1 LLQLS
6 HFFIM
11 DSPLLIRALRS
22 EEMNLPIEWAAKEGW
37 NPGRHDGAAFHAAD
51 PEGFLVAEMAGRR
64 VGVMSAV
71 KTGERFGFLG
81 FYIVAPE
88 ERGKGHGMALWR
100 AAMARLEGRTVGL
113 DGVLAQQANYARSG
127 FVLAHRNVRH
137 GGVAPSRETAEAA
150 NRAEGLRPAQAVP
163 FAELAVYDAAHFGC
177 ERTAFLRAWLAL
189 PESRARVLLRG
200 GAIAGYGV
208 ARRCG
213 EGVKIGP
220 LFADDEA
227 GAETLFA
234 ALAGLAPGER
244 VFLDTPEPTAAAVAL
259 ARRHGLE
266 PVFETARMYRGPA
279 PVLPLARIY
288 GITSFE
294 LG

>member
-1 LLQLS
+1 MNPELS
-6 HFFIM
+6 IR
-11 DSPLLIRALRS
+11 PLRL
-22 EEMNLPIEWAAKEGW
+22 EEMSLPVEWAAREGW

-51 PEGFLVAEMAGRR
+51 PEGFLVAEREGRP
-64 VGVMSAV
+64 VGVISAV
-71 KTGERFGFLG
+71 RADAGFGFLG

-88 ERGKGHGMALWR
+88 ERGKGRGLALWS

-113 DGVLAQQANYARSG
+113 DGVPAQQANYAKSG

-137 GGVAPSRETAEAA
+137 GGVAPSAGAAAEAD
-150 NRAEGLRPAQAVP
+150 RAPGLKPAGSVSFEA
-163 FAELAVYDAAHFGC
+163 LAAYDAAHFG
-177 ERTAFLRAWLAL
+177 RARPTFLRAWLAL
-189 PESRARVLLRG
+189 PESRARVLSRDG
-200 GAIAGYGV
+200 RIAGFGV

-220 LFADDEA
+220 LFAEDA
-227 GAETLFA
+227 AAAEILFDS
-234 ALAGLAPGER
+234 LAGLAPGER
-244 VFLDTPEPTAAAVAL
+244 VFLDAPEPNRAAGAL
-259 ARRHGLE
+259 ARSRGLA

-279 PVLPLARIY
+279 PRLPLDRIH

>member
-1 LLQLS
+1 
-6 HFFIM
+6 M
-11 DSPLLIRALRS
+11 DSPLKIRALRS
-22 EEMNLPIEWAAKEGW
+22 DEMSLPVGWAAKEGW

-51 PEGFLVAEMAGRR
+51 PAGFLVGEISGEP
-64 VGVMSAV
+64 VGVISAV
-71 KTGERFGFLG
+71 RTADAFGFLG

-88 ERGKGHGMALWR
+88 RRGKGHGMELWR
-100 AAMARLEGRTVGL
+100 AAMARMEGRTVGL
-113 DGVLAQQANYARSG
+113 DGVLAQQANYAKSG

-137 GGVAPSRETAEAA
+137 GGIAPSREAAEAA
-150 NRAEGLRPAQAVP
+150 DRAPGLRAADAAS
-163 FAELAVYDAAHFGC
+163 FAELAAYDAAHFGFAR
-177 ERTAFLRAWLAL
+177 EAFLRAWLAL
-189 PESRARVLLRG
+189 PESRTRVLWRDGKL
-200 GAIAGYGV
+200 AGYGV

-220 LFADDEA
+220 LFADDDA

-234 ALAGLAPGER
+234 SLAGLAPGER
-244 VFLDTPEPTAAAVAL
+244 VFLDTPEPNGAAVAL

-279 PVLPLARIY
+279 PAPPLARIY

>member
-1 LLQLS
+1 MNPELS
-6 HFFIM
+6 
-11 DSPLLIRALRS
+11 IRALRL
-22 EEMNLPIEWAAKEGW
+22 EEMNLPVEWASREGW

-51 PEGFLVAEMAGRR
+51 PEGFLVAERAGRP
-64 VGVMSAV
+64 VGVISAV
-71 KTGERFGFLG
+71 RAGAAFGFLG

-88 ERGKGHGMALWR
+88 ERGKGHGLALWG
-100 AAMARLEGRTVGL
+100 AAMARMEGRTAGL

-137 GGVAPSRETAEAA
+137 GGAAPSGEAA
-150 NRAEGLRPAQAVP
+150 SAAERAPGLRAADAVS
-163 FAELAVYDAAHFGC
+163 FAELAAYDAAHFGC
-177 ERTAFLRAWLAL
+177 ARPEFLRAWLAL
-189 PESRARVLLRG
+189 PESRARVLVRG
-200 GAIAGYGV
+200 GGIAGFGV
-208 ARRCG
+208 ARRCR

-220 LFADDEA
+220 LFAEDEA
-227 GAETLFA
+227 AADSLFG

-244 VFLDTPEPTAAAVAL
+244 VFLDVPEPNGAAGAL
-259 ARRHGLE
+259 ARRRGLE

-279 PVLPLARIY
+279 PRLPLERIF